1 MSHSPLKQPSSPRQS
16 LRILQVIPA
25 YYPAVRYGGPIRSVH
40 GLSTALVRAGHEV
53 HVFTTT
59 VDGDDDV
66 DVPEDTAVELDGVQV
81 HYFRV
86 PALRRLCW
94 SPAMGERLRRD
105 IRNYDV
111 VHLHSTFLWPT
122 WAAARAASRAHVPY
136 LIAPRGMLVGDMI
149 RRKSRWVK
157 TAWIDLVERR
167 TLREAAAVHV
177 TAELEAEELRKL
189 SFELPELV
197 CMPNGVD
204 IPESYAPLHPSL
216 SVLIGARPYALFL
229 SRISWKKGLDRLIR
243 AWQQVPE
250 LLLVIAG
257 NDDEDYEPTLRG
269 LADQAGVADR
279 VLFVGPVS
287 DANKWALYAGAQF
300 FLLPSYSENFGNAVV
315 EAMAMSCPVIVSAE
329 VGAAYLVESS
339 GCGMVV
345 NCNPEPLAQ
354 AARKLAGDSQ
364 LRRAMGERGAKAVI
378 ERLSWRAVAAQAE
391 DAYQRAIAQATGGRA
406 AVA

>member
-1 MSHSPLKQPSSPRQS
+1 
-16 LRILQVIPA
+16 VIPA

-59 VDGDDDV
+59 LDGDEDV
-66 DVPEDTAVELDGVQV
+66 DVPVNTAVDLDGVQV

-94 SPAMGERLRRD
+94 SPAMGERMRRD
-105 IRNYDV
+105 IRSYDV

-122 WAAARAASRAHVPY
+122 WAAARAASRAQVPY

-177 TAELEAEELRKL
+177 TAELEAQELHKL
-189 SFELPELV
+189 RFDLPELV
-197 CMPNGVD
+197 CMPNGVEV
-204 IPESYAPLHPSL
+204 PTSHAPLHPSL
-216 SVLIGARPYALFL
+216 AGLIGARPYALFL

-243 AWQQVPE
+243 AWQSVPE
-250 LLLVIAG
+250 LLLVVAG
-257 NDDEDYEPTLRG
+257 NDDESYEPTLRT
-269 LADQAGVADR
+269 LAQEAGVAER
-279 VLFVGPVS
+279 VLFVGAVS

-315 EAMAMSCPVIVSAE
+315 EAMSMSCPVIVSPE
-329 VGAAYLVESS
+329 VGAASLVESS
-339 GCGMVV
+339 GGGLVV
-345 NCNPEPLAQ
+345 DCSPTPLAE
-354 AARKLAGDSQ
+354 AARNLANDPE
-364 LRRAMGERGAKAVI
+364 LRHTMGERGARAVS
-378 ERLSWRAVAAQAE
+378 ERLSWHAVAVQAESAYRRAMAQA
-391 DAYQRAIAQATGGRA
+391 AGTQAATA
-406 AVA
+406 